1 MKKLNTL
8 KPIIV
13 TTLLLAAGL
22 TSCKKST
29 PTPVPTANT
38 NNPVVVPTSN
48 LYFEA
53 TINGTAVSFQDGVS
67 MYGAGGGDES
77 GTEPAGWQEVQN
89 CLVMKALTTTNFG
102 GFYIMKTF
110 ANQPAPAEIDSMF
123 SVKVYPYGKQSSSTS
138 VNGIDGA
145 RVYYVDNSGVEWA
158 TDFGSGIQTGSAFS
172 ITENIANTNT
182 YSRRISK
189 AVFNCKLYNAAG
201 QSMTL
206 TNGICRLRTVYY

>member
-1 MKKLNTL
+1 MKKLKTL

-77 GTEPAGWQEVQN
+77 GTEPAGW
-89 CLVMKALTTTNFG
+89 
-102 GFYIMKTF
+102 
-110 ANQPAPAEIDSMF
+110 P
-123 SVKVYPYGKQSSSTS
+123 SVSICSS
-138 VNGIDGA
+138 
-145 RVYYVDNSGVEWA
+145 
-158 TDFGSGIQTGSAFS
+158 
-172 ITENIANTNT
+172 
-182 YSRRISK
+182 
-189 AVFNCKLYNAAG
+189 AA
-201 QSMTL
+201 SS
-206 TNGICRLRTVYY
+206 